1 VISDLGGLFEI
12 FPAET
17 KRVKRDE
24 HKGDKRFQ
32 LIRPITLNWS
42 ALRASDFGGCDFD
55 EREPVKT
62 KDGIPG
68 HAKKRI
74 CKGIE
79 VDDKQYQNRLR
90 MKV

>member
-12 FPAET
+12 FRAEP

-32 LIRPITLNWS
+32 AIRPITLNRS
-42 ALRASDFGGCDFD
+42 SLRASDFGGCDFD
-55 EREPVKT
+55 GRDPVKT

-68 HAKKRI
+68 DAKN
-74 CKGIE
+74 KG
-79 VDDKQYQNRLR
+79 
-90 MKV
+90 M